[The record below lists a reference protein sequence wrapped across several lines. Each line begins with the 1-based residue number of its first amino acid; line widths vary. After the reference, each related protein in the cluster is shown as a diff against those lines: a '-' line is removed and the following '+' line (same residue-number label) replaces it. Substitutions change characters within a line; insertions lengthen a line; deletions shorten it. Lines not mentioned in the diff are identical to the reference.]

1 MDLNLLQPIV
11 TALALVLGGWIARRI
26 TSPRAHERAQLLA
39 QIAADAAA
47 LIVATHPKMAWTQ
60 LLTEVVRV
68 VSAAAG
74 VPTRNAGAI
83 ERAAAGALKT
93 LGKLPTS

>member
-1 MDLNLLQPIV
+1 MDLSVLYPVI
-11 TALALVLGGWIARRI
+11 TAVAVVLGGWIARRI

-39 QIAADAAA
+39 QIAGDAAA
-47 LIVATHPKMAWTQ
+47 LVVATHPKMGWAQ
-60 LLTEVVRV
+60 LLAEVVRV

-83 ERAAAGALKT
+83 ERAAAGALRT
-93 LGKLPTS
+93 AGKSPTT